1 LILDYVRLTSHRSN
15 QKINWILSY
24 LNLSANTYYRW
35 RRMEAH
41 GNLEDRYTKVPS
53 LDATLDWEINATIE
67 YALENPKEG
76 YRRLSYK
83 EKVILIY

>member
-1 LILDYVRLTSHRSN
+1 
-15 QKINWILSY
+15 
-24 LNLSANTYYRW
+24 
-35 RRMEAH
+35 MEAH

-76 YRRLSYK
+76 YRQLSY
-83 EKVILIY
+83 IFNSQYGISYSIRA